1 MKKFAFSAL
10 ALTLLAG
17 SATAAQAQAAQNFGP
32 AIPGVCVYHHDRLL
46 AQSTAGQAVAATM
59 QRLQQEVGAELSPYE
74 QFVQT
79 ESQAL
84 QQGRA
89 SIPQDQYAQREQALA
104 TRYQEARNLAQT
116 RDNELRYTQATQLQE
131 IAKAADPIILA
142 LYSERGCGIL
152 ISRDGVMRV
161 NPSMDLTEAAIQ
173 RVNAALPTLS
183 FSRMAVPAQPAQ

>member
-116 RDNELRYTQATQLQE
+116 RDNELRYTQAMQLQE